1 MPRRPN
7 GWQLPSD
14 MVEAEEEEEEEEEEI
29 SDPTPDLIEGVGETE
44 RLEAAEMKRE
54 LLGSLEDDDFRL
66 LLLLLLPMRFS
77 VRLVLLVGHGPEEEA
92 LSTRKK
98 TTRQSAETKQ

>member
-1 MPRRPN
+1 
-7 GWQLPSD
+7 

-29 SDPTPDLIEGVGETE
+29 SEPTPDLIEGVGETE

-54 LLGSLEDDDFRL
+54 LGSLEDDDFRL